1 MAETLEIERAELLA
15 LLMNAGVASAE
26 PQLRPRDHADPV
38 PLSFTQE
45 RLWVL
50 DQIQPG
56 GSEYN
61 IPASLRFK
69 GELNLDAL
77 ERSLSELVRRH
88 ETLRTRA
95 GLENGA
101 PAQFV
106 EADIRIDLI
115 LTDLSALAGED
126 QSAEFRRQL
135 ADLTRTPF
143 DLATAPLFRSALL
156 KLSEQEHALL
166 LVLHHMIFDGW
177 SLGILIS
184 ELSTLYSAYAQGEKP
199 SLPPLPIQYADY
211 AIWQRQRLQG
221 AVLERQL
228 SYWRS
233 RFSGV
238 PAMLDLPTDRP

>member
-15 LLMNAGVASAE
+15 LLMKAGAASAE
-26 PQLRPRDHADPV
+26 PQLRPRDHADPA
-38 PLSFTQE
+38 PLSFAQE

-50 DQIQPG
+50 DQLQPG

-61 IPASLRFK
+61 IPVFVRLN
-69 GELNLDAL
+69 GELDQVALD
-77 ERSLSELVRRH
+77 RSLDELMRRH
-88 ETLRTRA
+88 ETLRMRTA
-95 GLENGA
+95 VEDGE
-101 PAQFV
+101 PAQIV
-106 EADIRIDLI
+106 EPHVAVELVQLDL
-115 LTDLSALAGED
+115 TELAGEAQ
-126 QSAEFRRQL
+126 QSELRHQLAEF
-135 ADLTRTPF
+135 TGKPF
-143 DLATAPLFRSALL
+143 DLAVAPLFRAALL
-156 KLSEQEHALL
+156 KLSEQDHVIL

-177 SLGILIS
+177 SLGILIRD
-184 ELSTLYSAYAQGEKP
+184 LSALYTAYSRGTVP
-199 SLPPLPIQYADY
+199 SLPPLAIQYADY